1 MFDQSGA
8 RGYFRNK
15 QATARSSYTGQTST
29 NLASCTPQLLFFL
42 SFAGECGVSELRTT
56 MAFISVTIRQKVAL
70 WHVALYLLNHF
81 SCGLHVQLPIPT
93 DNRVATGGRSN
104 ILRRCLSQGDGVET
118 DRPNRNIHFLILPGF
133 FNDSQDYIMEG
144 SLIPSLKSRGFSS
157 DRIHVVPVKR
167 WDWLTVFVL
176 GVLDMEFWKSSM
188 APTRESFSWYLKRVT
203 EQVDRIVT
211 DQVTK
216 GARKEDVK
224 VVLIGHSAGGW
235 LARYT
240 YDHDISCS
248 CM

>member
-1 MFDQSGA
+1 VFDQSGA

-15 QATARSSYTGQTST
+15 QATARSSYTGQTSP
-29 NLASCTPQLLFFL
+29 NPCLLYTSATVLPFF
-42 SFAGECGVSELRTT
+42 CWGVWSVELRTT
-56 MAFISVTIRQKVAL
+56 MALISVTIRQQVAL